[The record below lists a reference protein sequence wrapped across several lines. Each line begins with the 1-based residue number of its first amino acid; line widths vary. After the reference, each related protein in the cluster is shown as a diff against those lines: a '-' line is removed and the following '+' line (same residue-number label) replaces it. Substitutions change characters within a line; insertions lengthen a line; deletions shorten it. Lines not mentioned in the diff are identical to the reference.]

1 MTVRII
7 LKQKRGKG
15 LKSSCPQNKE
25 VIITVGI
32 LKNVKGEITPVR
44 GTLMPCKV
52 KLGASV
58 GEIKKSAF
66 DKLNWYCVE
75 FVYDDIIYSKLC
87 YKSGE
92 IVENRSGRSI
102 PLTLDGYKEY
112 LLVSWYAEVILHWV
126 DDDFSDTEL
135 PDVIINMSNSAHT
148 RYVGY
153 VLFWVLIL
161 EFFKHA

>member
-32 LKNVKGEITPVR
+32 LKIVKGEITPVR

-52 KLGASV
+52 KLGASI

-135 PDVIINMSNSAHT
+135 PDVIINMSNSVHT

-153 VLFWVLIL
+153 ALFWVLIL